1 MTSTLHTLADLYR
14 KPGPWVT
21 VYTDASTGTVDSL
34 HADDVRPENIATALE
49 AADASKDDRK
59 AVAQGYTNSRG
70 LFTTL
75 EAWHHLVK
83 RQHFSD
89 GVLE

>member
-1 MTSTLHTLADLYR
+1 MQCDL
-14 KPGPWVT
+14 WEV
-21 VYTDASTGTVDSL
+21 SES
-34 HADDVRPENIATALE
+34 AL
-49 AADASKDDRK
+49 DDRK